1 MVVVV
6 VLENDR
12 RFWGEGVGWWLVG
25 AERRMGRRGGGLAMG
40 ELVISF
46 LGAESVDGRSRVWLM
61 AGLMGL
67 MCWIDGLDGLVC
79 LVVLFR
85 WR

>member
-1 MVVVV
+1 
-6 VLENDR
+6 
-12 RFWGEGVGWWLVG
+12 
-25 AERRMGRRGGGLAMG
+25 MG

-85 WR
+85 WRSCRPMAAGMMLRG